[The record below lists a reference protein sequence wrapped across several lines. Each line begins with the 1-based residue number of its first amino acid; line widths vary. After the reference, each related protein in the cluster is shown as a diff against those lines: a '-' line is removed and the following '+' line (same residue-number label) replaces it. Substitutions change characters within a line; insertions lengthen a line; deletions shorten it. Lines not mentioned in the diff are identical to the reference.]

1 MDLDIRYPNNNDYL
15 EEEHDHDGKI
25 MNYDEL
31 LSFIDSSTTTME
43 DLNKLANSIRN
54 NQYAITRDDLIHI
67 QTLLSKIKE
76 KQDTLLHSSVSQNNE
91 EGLLNS
97 FMNEDEYNFPS
108 VSSKDMGYAKTL
120 KGPGSPKKSH
130 MRSDHSI
137 LNNINGS
144 VLAVGLMM
152 LNVVIVGIMYIILAI
167 AKIGG

>member
-1 MDLDIRYPNNNDYL
+1 MDLDIRYPNNNDFF
-15 EEEHDHDGKI
+15 EEEGHDHDGKI

-54 NQYAITRDDLIHI
+54 NQYAITRDDLIHA
-67 QTLLSKIKE
+67 QTLLYKIKE
-76 KQDTLLHSSVSQNNE
+76 KQDTLLHNNG
-91 EGLLNS
+91 EGLLNDFVS
-97 FMNEDEYNFPS
+97 EDEYNLPS

-120 KGPGSPKKSH
+120 RGPGSPKKSH

-144 VLAVGLMM
+144 VFATTIMM
-152 LNVVIVGIMYIILAI
+152 INVVVVGIMYIIMAI
-167 AKIGG
+167 AKIKG